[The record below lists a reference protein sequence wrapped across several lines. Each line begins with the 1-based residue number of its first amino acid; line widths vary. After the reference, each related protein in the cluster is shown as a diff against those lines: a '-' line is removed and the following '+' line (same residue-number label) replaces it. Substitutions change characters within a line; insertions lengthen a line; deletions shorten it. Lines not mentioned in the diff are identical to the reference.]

1 MKIIEYSSMSIS
13 LISLISIEKLSFSI
27 SINIGSY
34 PALIIDTKTLSQV
47 KLVTKTLFFY
57 NYLNF
62 LRKNK
67 REDLALRK
75 KNSSF
80 ELNFF

>member
-1 MKIIEYSSMSIS
+1 MRIIEYSSMSIS

-47 KLVTKTLFFY
+47 KLVTKTLFF
-57 NYLNF
+57 LQLSKF
-62 LRKNK
+62 F
-67 REDLALRK
+67 K
-75 KNSSF
+75 KK
-80 ELNFF
+80 